1 MQKSS
6 SLFNRPDTLFGV
18 CQGIGQEFG
27 FNANYLRIALAVS
40 LLWNPIAV
48 IGTYVALGVAV
59 ALAHLLFPVRTA
71 PATTAHRV
79 DTAPAHVDD
88 EAEAVAL
95 AA

>member
-27 FNANYLRIALAVS
+27 FNPNYLRVALAVS
-40 LLWNPIAV
+40 LLWNPVAV
-48 IGTYVALGVAV
+48 VGAYVALALAV
-59 ALAHLLFPVRTA
+59 ALAHLLFPVRNA
-71 PATTAHRV
+71 PAAAEHHL
-79 DTAPAHVDD
+79 DTAAATVDE
-88 EAEAVAL
+88 EAEPVAL